1 MTKEEKIKN
10 RKEKNLER
18 LKNFCLMDDDFMTVC
33 FENNIKGVELVLRI
47 ILEDPD
53 LIVTEV
59 KTQYFM
65 KNLQKRSLRL
75 DIFATNSSG
84 KKFNIEIQRK
94 DEGAGF
100 KRARYH
106 SSLLDVKVLNVGENF
121 ENLPETYV
129 IFITEN
135 DILKKGL
142 PLYHIK
148 RYVEETGEIF
158 GDEAHIIYVNGKY
171 RGDTPLGHLMEDF
184 NCTNSEDMYYNELK
198 VSMKYF
204 KETKEGT
211 DKMSTIMEELRAE
224 GKAESLL
231 QSVEQ
236 IMKNLSVDLAE
247 ACRILSISLEEY
259 EKAKELC
266 E

>member
-1 MTKEEKIKN
+1 
-10 RKEKNLER
+10 
-18 LKNFCLMDDDFMTVC
+18 
-33 FENNIKGVELVLRI
+33 
-47 ILEDPD
+47 
-53 LIVTEV
+53 
-59 KTQYFM
+59 
-65 KNLQKRSLRL
+65 
-75 DIFATNSSG
+75 
-84 KKFNIEIQRK
+84 
-94 DEGAGF
+94 
-100 KRARYH
+100 
-106 SSLLDVKVLNVGENF
+106 
-121 ENLPETYV
+121 
-129 IFITEN
+129 
-135 DILKKGL
+135 
-142 PLYHIK
+142 
-148 RYVEETGEIF
+148 
-158 GDEAHIIYVNGKY
+158 
-171 RGDTPLGHLMEDF
+171 
-184 NCTNSEDMYYNELK
+184 MYYNELK